1 MAENIVIQGV
11 SDPSPLLE
19 QLILLTGC
27 SNHVRILDR
36 PVFCFHNGRINSAL
50 QEFCLEHQLDCAS
63 LPSGRELK
71 HFGLVAFDMDSTL
84 IDIETID
91 ELAGI
96 AGVREQTAP
105 LTERAMRGEI
115 DFETSFRQRIALLK
129 GLPVAALG
137 TVYEQKLRLN
147 PGAEYL
153 IQEVKRHGLKTAL
166 ITSGFEYFAE
176 RLKSR
181 LGLDYAVYNR
191 VKIRDGCLT
200 GEISGKLIDATG
212 KANTLEEYR
221 INLGMRREQV
231 IAVGDG
237 ANDLA
242 MLGMAGISIAWHAKP
257 LVRKQATHALNFVG
271 LDGVLNLFEQAR
283 QT

>member
-1 MAENIVIQGV
+1 MADNIVIQGV

-19 QLILLTGC
+19 QLSLLTGC
-27 SNHVRILDR
+27 SDHVRIFDR
-36 PVFCFHNGRINSAL
+36 PAFRFHNGKINTAL
-50 QEFCLEHQLDCAS
+50 LEFCLEHQLDCATT
-63 LPSGRELK
+63 PSGRELK
-71 HFGLVAFDMDSTL
+71 LFGLVAFDMDSTL

-96 AGVREQTAP
+96 AGVREQTAQ
-105 LTERAMRGEI
+105 LTERAMCGEI
-115 DFETSFRQRIALLK
+115 DFESSFRQRIALLK
-129 GLPVAALG
+129 GLPVSALE
-137 TVYEQKLRLN
+137 TVNEQKLRFN
-147 PGAEYL
+147 PGAECL
-153 IQEVKRHGLKTAL
+153 IQEVQRQGLKTAL

-181 LGLDYAVYNR
+181 LELDYAVYNR
-191 VKIRDGCLT
+191 VGIRDGCLT
-200 GEISGKLIDATG
+200 GEISGKLIDARG
-212 KANTLEEYR
+212 KANTLEAYR
-221 INLGMRREQV
+221 INLGLSNKQV
-231 IAVGDG
+231 IAIGDG

-242 MLGMAGISIAWHAKP
+242 MLDMAGISIAWHAKP